1 MCKINRRTIIAQ
13 NLSFVKEETVN
24 LRKFLVFMTAM

>member
-1 MCKINRRTIIAQ
+1 MHKTNCKIIIAQ

-24 LRKFLVFMTAM
+24 LRKFLAFMTAM